1 MILDEPFQI
10 NSRHWVYALFFAL
23 VAHLLFFLV
32 YQPSQESK
40 SEGFSQ
46 KSLII
51 NLKKITSPPNIK
63 PPPIVQPRVEPLPEP
78 KAEPKPKPKL
88 KSVEKPKSKLEAKL
102 SSVVKPVI
110 IHQPEVEPLKYN
122 QSEDSNYASSEND
135 LSIKQTY
142 EYQLLE
148 WLERHK
154 KYPDI
159 ARRRGQQG
167 TVTFEFAINAEGKLL
182 SYKIIKPAKYS
193 ALNKAVVRMIK
204 QASPLPPV
212 PMDIRNDRDI
222 YSYTIPIHFVLK
234 KVNNF

>member
-10 NSRHWVYALFFAL
+10 NSSHWVYAVFFAL

-32 YQPSQESK
+32 YQPSQESR

-51 NLKKITSPPNIK
+51 NLKKLTSPPNIK
-63 PPPIVQPRVEPLPEP
+63 PPPIIQPRVEPLPEP
-78 KAEPKPKPKL
+78 KSEPKPKLKKKPIEKPKPKL
-88 KSVEKPKSKLEAKL
+88 EAKPNA
-102 SSVVKPVI
+102 VVKPVK
-110 IHQPEVEPLKYN
+110 IHQPELEPLQYN
-122 QSEDSNYASSEND
+122 QTANLNDRSSKLDSSKK
-135 LSIKQTY
+135 LSY

-148 WLERHK
+148 WLQRHK

-182 SYKIIKPAKYS
+182 SYKILNPAKHA

-212 PMDIRNDRDI
+212 PMEIRNNRDI
-222 YSYTIPIHFVLK
+222 FSYTIPIHFVLK
-234 KVNNF
+234 NK